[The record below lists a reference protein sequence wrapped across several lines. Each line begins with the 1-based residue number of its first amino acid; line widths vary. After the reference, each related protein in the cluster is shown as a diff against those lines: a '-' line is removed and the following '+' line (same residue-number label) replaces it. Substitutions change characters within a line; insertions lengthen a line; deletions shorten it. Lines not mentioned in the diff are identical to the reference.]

1 MYVCAYVHA
10 NRCVYTYASVFMY
23 ICVLVRICVCMYVYA
38 SVCIQ
43 KVYNVMYV
51 RGGEQSCVG
60 GCVCIEMVWEV
71 RYR

>member
-1 MYVCAYVHA
+1 MCTHVCECVYVHMCACAYV
-10 NRCVYTYASVFMY
+10 CV
-23 ICVLVRICVCMYVYA
+23 CVCVCMYVYA

-43 KVYNVMYV
+43 KVYNVVYV

-60 GCVCIEMVWEV
+60 GCVCIEVVWVV